1 MDFSVNLEN
10 LEKADAD
17 TSIRYTPSVILQVFT
32 CEVYFLNHL
41 GPVDAMPI
49 HATY

>member
-1 MDFSVNLEN
+1 MD

-17 TSIRYTPSVILQVFT
+17 TSIRYTPSVLLLNT
-32 CEVYFLNHL
+32 WEVYFLNHL
-41 GPVDAMPI
+41 GPIDAMPI

>member
-1 MDFSVNLEN
+1 MD

-17 TSIRYTPSVILQVFT
+17 TSIRYTPSVLLLNT
-32 CEVYFLNHL
+32 WEVYFLNHL
-41 GPVDAMPI
+41 GPKDAMPI

>member
-1 MDFSVNLEN
+1 MD

-17 TSIRYTPSVILQVFT
+17 TSIRYTRSVLLLNT
-32 CEVYFLNHL
+32 WEVYFLNHL
-41 GPVDAMPI
+41 GPVDTMPI